1 MLIAIAIA
9 EEIQELQSFEIL
21 SFLWLWQKVWVVL
34 VWTGINH
41 GGVLAQV
48 WDLVILGMEAT
59 TEPEENMDSCGAL
72 SPRSFSSNQCKS
84 NFLPKSKKTL
94 KLKTSMQSFVILG
107 SLLQWRWQWASI
119 GHFVFLFLCH
129 WVVHIWNCGSN
140 KHTAE
145 SLPWKEHLP
154 IVQLLGQ
161 SQVRIQDL
169 YFPAC
174 GQLEKLRVAYQS
186 IHRSPW

>member
-9 EEIQELQSFEIL
+9 EEIQDCIGARIQRSTSWPPCSKKLDLKLQQEYQEARRKPEEI
-21 SFLWLWQKVWVVL
+21 FKEYGNLWGAKPW
-34 VWTGINH
+34 
-41 GGVLAQV
+41 VLA
-48 WDLVILGMEAT
+48 
-59 TEPEENMDSCGAL
+59 P
-72 SPRSFSSNQCKS
+72 
-84 NFLPKSKKTL
+84 
-94 KLKTSMQSFVILG
+94 MQSFVILG

-129 WVVHIWNCGSN
+129 WVVHIWNCESN

-145 SLPWKEHLP
+145 SLLWKEHLQ

-174 GQLEKLRVAYQS
+174 GQS